1 MLALLA
7 LWRLAGWFG
16 YPEHDGP
23 SSSFGATLDNFFG
36 SPRRVSVISP
46 KSYENAQDLADCFKR
61 QQVVLVNL
69 QNVDGELS
77 KRIVDFCAGLTYALG
92 GRVRPI
98 ADQLF
103 LLTPRDVEILGG
115 EDEQLTTREFFNQL

>member
-1 MLALLA
+1 MA
-7 LWRLAGWFG
+7 
-16 YPEHDGP
+16 E
-23 SSSFGATLDNFFG
+23 
-36 SPRRVSVISP
+36 
-46 KSYENAQDLADCFKR
+46 CFKR
-61 QQVVLVNL
+61 QRIVLVNL

-103 LLTPRDVEILGG
+103 LLAPRDVELLDE
-115 EDEQLTTREFFNQL
+115 EDEQLAKREFFNQL